1 MIKIK
6 YTLTQGMTNAG
17 THTEFTA
24 ATGPRNLVKVA
35 ETYEQTKRR
44 LKEAYGNIGCG
55 RVWVEVDGRELGED
69 ELLRLRRQE
78 YELDLNYWKTDG
90 AIGNGPDTPT
100 ARAKALLAELVG
112 EAV

>member
-6 YTLTQGMTNAG
+6 YTLTQGMSNTG
-17 THTEFTA
+17 THTELTTT
-24 ATGPRNLVKVA
+24 TGPRNLVKVA

-69 ELLRLRRQE
+69 ELLQLRRQE
-78 YELDLNYWKTDG
+78 YELDLDYWKSNG

-100 ARAKALLAELVG
+100 ARAKALLADLAE